1 MSLTGRLSA
10 VALLAACL
18 FPASVRA
25 APAVP
30 FVTTDDLKRAV
41 DAREDF
47 LLADALSPIE
57 FAEERIAGSVN
68 LPYTALRS
76 GKAKLPADK
85 TKRIVFYC
93 KGPK

>member
-1 MSLTGRLSA
+1 MRLPPLLLLCLCLAPGSA
-10 VALLAACL
+10 
-18 FPASVRA
+18 RA
-25 APAVP
+25 GADVP
-30 FVTTDDLKRAV
+30 FVTTDELKRAI
-41 DAREDF
+41 DAGEDV

-85 TKRIVFYC
+85 AKRVVFYC